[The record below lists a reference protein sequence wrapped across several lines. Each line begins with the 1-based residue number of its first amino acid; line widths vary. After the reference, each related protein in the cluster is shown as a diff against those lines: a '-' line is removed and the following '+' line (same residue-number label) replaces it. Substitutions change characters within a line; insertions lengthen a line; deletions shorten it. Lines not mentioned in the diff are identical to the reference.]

1 MKFPTLIGLLFISAL
16 LYIGCTNE
24 KAADIVPSPT
34 KIIADSI
41 SYRKHVSMIILRRCS
56 EGADKNP
63 SCHFPPDLGNADL
76 STYEALTSSY
86 SAKRMMDA
94 VNQNGNAIAMPY
106 NNPKIPQAEI
116 DTLQAW
122 VDKGRLNN

>member
-1 MKFPTLIGLLFISAL
+1 MKFSTLLGLLFISAL
-16 LYIGCTNE
+16 VYSGCTNE
-24 KAADIVPSPT
+24 KAADIVPIPNQ
-34 KIIADSI
+34 INADSI
-41 SYRKHVSMIILRRCS
+41 SYKKHVSKIMLRRCS
-56 EGADKNP
+56 EGEDKNP

-76 STYEALTSSY
+76 STHEGLTSSY

-94 VNQNGNAIAMPY
+94 INQNANAIAMPY